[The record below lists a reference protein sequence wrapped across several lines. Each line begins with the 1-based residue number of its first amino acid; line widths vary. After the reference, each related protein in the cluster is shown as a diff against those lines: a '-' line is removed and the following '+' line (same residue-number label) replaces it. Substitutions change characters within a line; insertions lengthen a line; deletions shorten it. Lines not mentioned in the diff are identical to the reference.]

1 MSLIST
7 VEELRLYSPA
17 NAIDHIDSIAGFLDS
32 SEHDFLQEKLGQDL
46 YASLTEYYR
55 NLRNSEGGVMT
66 FVNSVTN
73 GEEMLPYAQLLSVC
87 QRVIC
92 YDALARAIDQQAI
105 SVNGAGVNM
114 AVSDDYGKADQEAI
128 RAYKASCNKEAHAAV
143 NRLLFLLEN
152 WVKAAN
158 ALLSAC
164 VPGASDATVPD
175 ASALGSEEG
184 GVTTPSP
191 SDEFTEIA
199 TLWRSSR
206 FYFLAAGLII
216 PSANVLQEYLNIY
229 DSREKFITML
239 PDLRTIQEDIL
250 SPIFGE
256 DFLDELVAI
265 ATKGTDDKFLSRII
279 HKLRKVAAR
288 HLEART
294 MAIKVGDPRRETAH
308 NEAVA
313 LVSDLSSY
321 LSLHQADILSFATVQ
336 DSSASGSEGGAPALS
351 PLAKA
356 FTLSPLYKAP
366 DLLPQGEDSDYEEQW
381 ENNRPGNAMF
391 VTPSLSE

>member
-7 VEELRLYSPA
+7 VEEIRLYSPA

-32 SEHDFLQEKLGQDL
+32 SEHDFLQEKLGQEL
-46 YASLTEYYR
+46 YASLTDYYR

-158 ALLSAC
+158 AI
-164 VPGASDATVPD
+164 ASTTVPS
-175 ASALGSEEG
+175 ASPEGQEEG
-184 GVTTPSP
+184 GVTMPSP

-250 SPIFGE
+250 APIFGE
-256 DFLDELVAI
+256 DFLDEIVAI
-265 ATKGTDDKFLSRII
+265 ATKGTDDKLLSRII

-294 MAIKVGDPRRETAH
+294 MAIKIGDPRRETAH

-321 LSLHQADILSFATVQ
+321 LSLHQSDILSLSTVP
-336 DSSASGSEGGAPALS
+336 DASASGTEGGAPAPS

-366 DLLPQGEDSDYEEQW
+366 DPLQQGEDSDYEEQW

-391 VTPSLSE
+391 VTPSLS

>member
-32 SEHDFLQEKLGQDL
+32 SEHDFLQEKLGQEL
-46 YASLTEYYR
+46 YASLTDYYR

-87 QRVIC
+87 QRIIC

-143 NRLLFLLEN
+143 NRLLYLLES
-152 WVKAAN
+152 WVNEAN
-158 ALLSAC
+158 SLS
-164 VPGASDATVPD
+164 SATVPD
-175 ASALGSEEG
+175 ASASGSEEG
-184 GVTTPSP
+184 GVPVPSP

-216 PSANVLQEYLNIY
+216 PSANILQEYLNIY

-250 SPIFGE
+250 APIFGE

-265 ATKGTDDKFLSRII
+265 ATAGTADKFLSRII

-294 MAIKVGDPRRETAH
+294 MAIKIGDPRRETAH

-321 LSLHQADILSFATVQ
+321 LSLHQADILALATVP
-336 DSSASGSEGGAPALS
+336 DASASGSEGGVTTPS
-351 PLAKA
+351 PFDSLAKA

-366 DLLPQGEDSDYEEQW
+366 EPLPQGEDSDYEEQW

-391 VTPSLSE
+391 VTPSLS

>member
-32 SEHDFLQEKLGQDL
+32 SEHDFLQEKLGQEL
-46 YASLTEYYR
+46 YASLTDYYR

-105 SVNGAGVNM
+105 SVNGAGVNI
-114 AVSDDYGKADQEAI
+114 AVSDDYGKADQDSI

-143 NRLLFLLEN
+143 NRLLYLLES
-152 WVKAAN
+152 WVKASN
-158 ALLSAC
+158 AI
-164 VPGASDATVPD
+164 ASTTVP
-175 ASALGSEEG
+175 SGSPEGSEG
-184 GVTTPSP
+184 GVSTPSP

-199 TLWRSSR
+199 KLWRSSR

-250 SPIFGE
+250 APIFGE
-256 DFLDELVAI
+256 DFLDEIVVI
-265 ATKGTDDKFLSRII
+265 ATAGTADKFLSRII

-313 LVSDLSSY
+313 LVSDLASY
-321 LSLHQADILSFATVQ
+321 LSLHQADILSMATDATVPDGSPS
-336 DSSASGSEGGAPALS
+336 DSEEGGVPTPS
-351 PLAKA
+351 SLAKA

-366 DLLPQGEDSDYEEQW
+366 DPLPQGEDSDYEEQW

-391 VTPSLSE
+391 VTPSLS